1 MQPKPES
8 GNPTQEAFDRL
19 SSAVCATE
27 CTGLAAAAVEDEDQA
42 EALEALGGLTPP
54 TAPKQNQ

>member
-1 MQPKPES
+1 MQPKPET

-27 CTGLAAAAVEDEDQA
+27 CTGLAASAVEGEEQA

-54 TAPKQNQ
+54 TAPEKKQ